1 MKKGW
6 LMKFSLLS
14 ISLVLTSAGAISGNI
29 PAMAKTFSNES
40 LSSVEMLTTIPAL
53 MVVIFVLLSSFI
65 AKWIGQKQTVI
76 LGLVI
81 ALISGL
87 VPVFSNDFTVILVS
101 RATLGVGF
109 GLFNSL
115 AVSMISDYF
124 TGDERAQLIGFQSAF
139 QGLGTAI
146 MTYVAGQLLKVDWH
160 VTFWIYAIILPI
172 LALFILFVPSPKA
185 DVDKKSGNSTKS
197 VKQSTN
203 LQVIG
208 YVLLLFVVL
217 IIYMGVQVK
226 LALLFTSNGYGTATD
241 AANIISIMSIG
252 SMLAGFAFGTIFK
265 VIRRYTIPVAMVLM
279 AVSFFI
285 LSVSSSVVLSGVGGV
300 LTGISFSLIV
310 PYLFNQVSVV
320 SPKGSATLSTSL
332 LLVGSN
338 LGSSFSPYGLA
349 ILGNLSGTN
358 SVNGVF
364 MAGGIVLAIMA
375 VIGLVFV
382 TSRNKNRKNVVK
394 EG

>member
-1 MKKGW
+1 
-6 LMKFSLLS
+6 MKFSLLS

>member
-40 LSSVEMLTTIPAL
+40 LSSVEVLTTIPAL
-53 MVVIFVLLSSFI
+53 MVVIFVILSSFI
-65 AKWIGQKQTVI
+65 AKKIGQKQTVI
-76 LGLVI
+76 LGLII
-81 ALISGL
+81 ALISGII
-87 VPVFSNDFTVILVS
+87 PAFSSNFTVVLAS
-101 RATLGVGF
+101 RAMLGVGF

-146 MTYVAGQLLKVDWH
+146 MTYIAGQLLKVNWH

-172 LALFILFVPSPKA
+172 LALFILFVPSP
-185 DVDKKSGNSTKS
+185 DKKQNGNLESDS
-197 VKQSTN
+197 SDVKQSTN
-203 LQVIG
+203 IQVIG

-226 LALLFTSNGYGTATD
+226 LALLLTSNGYGTATD

-252 SMLAGFAFGTIFK
+252 GMLAGFAFGTIFK
-265 VIRRYTIPVAMVLM
+265 IIRHYTIPVSIVLM
-279 AVSFFI
+279 AISFF
-285 LSVSSSVVLSGVGGV
+285 LLAVSNSVVLSGIGGV
-300 LTGISFSLIV
+300 LTGISFSLLV
-310 PYLFNQVSVV
+310 PYLFNQVAVV

-349 ILGNLSGTN
+349 LLGNISGTN

-364 MAGGIVLAIMA
+364 MAGGTVLAIMA
-375 VIGLVFV
+375 VIGLIFV
-382 TSRNKNRKNVVK
+382 TVRNKKVVK

>member
-40 LSSVEMLTTIPAL
+40 LSSVEVLTTIPAL
-53 MVVIFVLLSSFI
+53 MVVIFVILSSFI
-65 AKWIGQKQTVI
+65 AKKIGQKQTVI
-76 LGLVI
+76 LGLII
-81 ALISGL
+81 ALISGII
-87 VPVFSNDFTVILVS
+87 PAFSSNFTVVLAS
-101 RATLGVGF
+101 RAMLGVGF

-146 MTYVAGQLLKVDWH
+146 MTYIAGQLLKVNWH

-172 LALFILFVPSPKA
+172 LALFILFVPSP
-185 DVDKKSGNSTKS
+185 DKKQNGNLESDS
-197 VKQSTN
+197 SDVKQSTN
-203 LQVIG
+203 IQVIG

-226 LALLFTSNGYGTATD
+226 LALLLTSNGYGTATD

-252 SMLAGFAFGTIFK
+252 GMLAGFAFGTIFK
-265 VIRRYTIPVAMVLM
+265 IIR
-279 AVSFFI
+279 
-285 LSVSSSVVLSGVGGV
+285 
-300 LTGISFSLIV
+300 
-310 PYLFNQVSVV
+310 Q
-320 SPKGSATLSTSL
+320 
-332 LLVGSN
+332 
-338 LGSSFSPYGLA
+338 
-349 ILGNLSGTN
+349 
-358 SVNGVF
+358 
-364 MAGGIVLAIMA
+364 
-375 VIGLVFV
+375 
-382 TSRNKNRKNVVK
+382 
-394 EG
+394 

>member
-53 MVVIFVLLSSFI
+53 MVVIFVILSSFI
-65 AKWIGQKQTVI
+65 AKKIGQKQTVI
-76 LGLVI
+76 LGLII
-81 ALISGL
+81 ALISGII
-87 VPVFSNDFTVILVS
+87 PAFSSNFTIVLVS
-101 RATLGVGF
+101 RAMLGVGF

-146 MTYVAGQLLKVDWH
+146 MTYVAGQLLKVNWH

-172 LALFILFVPSPKA
+172 LALFILFVPSPE
-185 DVDKKSGNSTKS
+185 KKQSSNGGSNSE

-203 LQVIG
+203 MQVIG

-252 SMLAGFAFGTIFK
+252 GMLAGFAFGTIFK
-265 VIRRYTIPVAMVLM
+265 IIRHYTIPVSIVLM
-279 AVSFFI
+279 AISFFMLAI
-285 LSVSSSVVLSGVGGV
+285 SNSVVLSGVGGI
-300 LTGISFSLIV
+300 LTGISFSLLV

-349 ILGNLSGTN
+349 LLGNISGTN

-364 MAGGIVLAIMA
+364 MAGGTVLAVMA
-375 VIGLVFV
+375 IIGLVFV
-382 TSRNKNRKNVVK
+382 TVRNKKVVK

>member
-1 MKKGW
+1 MR
-6 LMKFSLLS
+6 FSLLS

>member
-6 LMKFSLLS
+6 LMRFSLLS

>member
-53 MVVIFVLLSSFI
+53 MVVVFVLLSSFI

-76 LGLVI
+76 LGLII
-81 ALISGL
+81 ALVSGI
-87 VPVFSNDFTVILVS
+87 VPAFSNNFTVVLIS
-101 RATLGVGF
+101 RAMLGVGF

-146 MTYVAGQLLKVDWH
+146 MTYIAGQLLKVNWH

-172 LALFILFVPSPKA
+172 LALFILFVPSPEKNA
-185 DVDKKSGNSTKS
+185 TNKDDATSGN

-203 LQVIG
+203 MQVIG

-217 IIYMGVQVK
+217 VIYMGVQVK

-241 AANIISIMSIG
+241 ASNIISVMSIG
-252 SMLAGFAFGTIFK
+252 GMLAGFAFGTIFK
-265 VIRRYTIPVAMVLM
+265 VIRHYTIPVSIVLM
-279 AVSFFI
+279 AISFFM
-285 LSVSSSVVLSGVGGV
+285 LAVSNSVVLSGVAGV
-300 LTGISFSLIV
+300 LTGVSFSLLV
-310 PYLFNQVSVV
+310 PYLFNQVAVV

-332 LLVGSN
+332 LLVGAN

-349 ILGNLSGTN
+349 LLGKMSGTTA
-358 SVNGVF
+358 VNGVF
-364 MAGGIVLAIMA
+364 MTGGVVLAVIA
-375 VIGLVFV
+375 IIGLVFV
-382 TSRNKNRKNVVK
+382 TVRNRKVVK

>member
-65 AKWIGQKQTVI
+65 AKWIGQKQTVV

-81 ALISGL
+81 ALISGI
-87 VPVFSNDFTVILVS
+87 VPVFSTNFTVVLIS
-101 RATLGVGF
+101 RGTLGIGF

-124 TGDERAQLIGFQSAF
+124 TGNERAQLIGFQSAF

-146 MTYVAGQLLKVDWH
+146 MTYVAGQLLKINWH

-172 LALFILFVPSPKA
+172 LALFILFVPNPE
-185 DVDKKSGNSTKS
+185 KSSSNENNSNGK

-241 AANIISIMSIG
+241 AANIISITSIG
-252 SMLAGFAFGTIFK
+252 GMLAGFAFGTIFK
-265 VIRRYTIPVAMVLM
+265 IIRHYTIPVSMILM
-279 AVSFFI
+279 AISFFV
-285 LSVSSSVVLSGVGGV
+285 LSISNSVILSGVGGV
-300 LTGISFSLIV
+300 LTGVAFSLLV
-310 PYLFNQVSVV
+310 PYLFNQVSIV

-349 ILGNLSGTN
+349 LLGKLSGTDQ
-358 SVNGVF
+358 VNGVF
-364 MAGGIVLAIMA
+364 MVGGIVLSIMA
-375 VIGLVFV
+375 IIGLVFV
-382 TSRNKNRKNVVK
+382 TARSRNHNHIVK

>member
-53 MVVIFVLLSSFI
+53 MVVIFVILSSFI
-65 AKWIGQKQTVI
+65 AKKIGQKQTVI
-76 LGLVI
+76 LGLII
-81 ALISGL
+81 ALISGII
-87 VPVFSNDFTVILVS
+87 PAFSSNFTIVLVS
-101 RATLGVGF
+101 RAMLGVGF

-146 MTYVAGQLLKVDWH
+146 MTYVAGQLLKVNWH

-172 LALFILFVPSPKA
+172 LALFILFVPSPE
-185 DVDKKSGNSTKS
+185 KKQSSNGGSNSE

-203 LQVIG
+203 MQVIG

-252 SMLAGFAFGTIFK
+252 GMLAGFAFGTIFK
-265 VIRRYTIPVAMVLM
+265 IIRHYTIPVSIVLM
-279 AVSFFI
+279 AISFFMLAI
-285 LSVSSSVVLSGVGGV
+285 SNSVVLSGVGGI
-300 LTGISFSLIV
+300 LTGISFSLLV

-349 ILGNLSGTN
+349 LLGNISGTN

-364 MAGGIVLAIMA
+364 MAGGTVLAVMA
-375 VIGLVFV
+375 IIGLVFV
-382 TSRNKNRKNVVK
+382 TVRNKKAVK

>member
-53 MVVIFVLLSSFI
+53 MVVIFVILSSFI
-65 AKWIGQKQTVI
+65 AKKIGQKQTVI
-76 LGLVI
+76 LGLII
-81 ALISGL
+81 ALISGII
-87 VPVFSNDFTVILVS
+87 PAFSSNFTVVLVS
-101 RATLGVGF
+101 RALLGVGF

-146 MTYVAGQLLKVDWH
+146 MTYVAGQLLKVNWH

-172 LALFILFVPSPKA
+172 LVLFILFVPSPE
-185 DVDKKSGNSTKS
+185 KKQDSNGRSNNE

-203 LQVIG
+203 MQVIG

-265 VIRRYTIPVAMVLM
+265 IIRHYTIPVSIVLM
-279 AVSFFI
+279 AISFFI
-285 LSVSSSVVLSGVGGV
+285 LAVSNSIVLSGIGGV
-300 LTGISFSLIV
+300 LTGISFSLLV

-349 ILGNLSGTN
+349 LLGNISGTS

-364 MAGGIVLAIMA
+364 MAGGTVLAVMA
-375 VIGLVFV
+375 IIGLIFV
-382 TSRNKNRKNVVK
+382 TVRNKKFVK